1 MKITRITVWQ
11 VPLPLKHPCQLSGG
25 RLKVTPSP
33 DALGAPVATCG
44 DAT

>member
-11 VPLPLKHPCQLSGG
+11 VALPLKRPYQLSGG